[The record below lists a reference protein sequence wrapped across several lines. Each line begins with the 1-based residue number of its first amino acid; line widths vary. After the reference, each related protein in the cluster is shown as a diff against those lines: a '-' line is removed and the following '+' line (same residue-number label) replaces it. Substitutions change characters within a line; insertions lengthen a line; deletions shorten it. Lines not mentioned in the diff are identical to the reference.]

1 LDEKVLRIEF
11 VDERMWLLPERTW
24 LFPDDGIT
32 GTLTGPKFI
41 SSEGMIIRLPVN
53 EVPR

>member
-1 LDEKVLRIEF
+1 MDEKALRIEF
-11 VDERMWLLPERTW
+11 VDERMWLLLEGAW